1 MQESRRKRKKELLDL
16 ERPVRKKN
24 REPEAMLT
32 VSDVDW
38 TSELTTTLWTKLKTC
53 HHFIVSFPK
62 YITVNS
68 LNRKKAVAFC
78 NHLSTTKINLIKI
91 AKEEVHSRIFLAQS
105 WHVSE
110 YLSLFI
116 FSLFNKWQLEKYHFA
131 VSVRSVRGHVNY
143 QFQRC
148 GLKFKLIFCYCY
160 FISLKRKQAF
170 SDFSLV

>member
-1 MQESRRKRKKELLDL
+1 MQESRRKRKKKLLDL

-32 VSDVDW
+32 VTDVDW

-68 LNRKKAVAFC
+68 LNWKKRLHSVIIYQR
-78 NHLSTTKINLIKI
+78 LKLTSKI

-131 VSVRSVRGHVNY
+131 VSVRSVRGYVNY
-143 QFQRC
+143 QFQRR

-170 SDFSLV
+170 SDLSLV

>member
-1 MQESRRKRKKELLDL
+1 MQESRRKRKKILLDL

-68 LNRKKAVAFC
+68 LNWKKRLHSVIIYQR
-78 NHLSTTKINLIKI
+78 LKLTSKI
-91 AKEEVHSRIFLAQS
+91 AKEEVHSSIFLAQS

-110 YLSLFI
+110 YLSLSASQFI
-116 FSLFNKWQLEKYHFA
+116 LYFPYLTSGNEKNIISLFQSE
-131 VSVRSVRGHVNY
+131 VEGES
-143 QFQRC
+143 C
-148 GLKFKLIFCYCY
+148 
-160 FISLKRKQAF
+160 
-170 SDFSLV
+170 

>member
-32 VSDVDW
+32 VTDVDW

-68 LNRKKAVAFC
+68 LNWKKRLHSVIIYQR
-78 NHLSTTKINLIKI
+78 LKLTSKI
-91 AKEEVHSRIFLAQS
+91 AKEEVHSSIFLAQS

-110 YLSLFI
+110 YLSLSASQFI
-116 FSLFNKWQLEKYHFA
+116 LYFPYLTSGNEKNIISLFQSE
-131 VSVRSVRGHVNY
+131 VEGES
-143 QFQRC
+143 C
-148 GLKFKLIFCYCY
+148 
-160 FISLKRKQAF
+160 
-170 SDFSLV
+170 

>member
-53 HHFIVSFPK
+53 RHFIVSFPK

-68 LNRKKAVAFC
+68 LNWKKRLHSVIIYQR
-78 NHLSTTKINLIKI
+78 LKLTSKI
-91 AKEEVHSRIFLAQS
+91 AKEEVHSSIFLAQS

-110 YLSLFI
+110 YLSLSASQFI
-116 FSLFNKWQLEKYHFA
+116 LYFPYLTSGNEKNIISLFQSE
-131 VSVRSVRGHVNY
+131 VEGES
-143 QFQRC
+143 C
-148 GLKFKLIFCYCY
+148 
-160 FISLKRKQAF
+160 
-170 SDFSLV
+170 

>member
-1 MQESRRKRKKELLDL
+1 MQESRRKRKKKLLDL

-32 VSDVDW
+32 VTDVDW

-68 LNRKKAVAFC
+68 LNWKKRLHSVIIYQR
-78 NHLSTTKINLIKI
+78 LKLTSKI
-91 AKEEVHSRIFLAQS
+91 AKEEVHSSIFLAQS

-110 YLSLFI
+110 YLSLSASQFI
-116 FSLFNKWQLEKYHFA
+116 LYFPYLTSGNEKNIISLFQSE
-131 VSVRSVRGHVNY
+131 VEGES
-143 QFQRC
+143 C
-148 GLKFKLIFCYCY
+148 
-160 FISLKRKQAF
+160 
-170 SDFSLV
+170 